1 LTVFRSDNIDSYDIR
16 WASILSI
23 DSSKRLVVGKGSGF
37 DYTDYGYLY
46 NPDSKSLYVGQAGYT
61 PGKSKV

>member
-1 LTVFRSDNIDSYDIR
+1 MISGGPQSH
-16 WASILSI
+16 
-23 DSSKRLVVGKGSGF
+23 SSKRLVGGKGSGF

-46 NPDSKSLYVGQAGYT
+46 NPDSKSLYVGQAGYM